1 MGVKIIRCELGEF
14 LRRLQV
20 FKGKD
25 IVLDIFDRGYVVYSG
40 SLEEARTLSKDILN
54 KEIDFWNISS
64 LYDKFYTLEV
74 FIGGVVN

>member
-14 LRRLQV
+14 LRTLNV

-25 IVLDIFDRGYVVYSG
+25 VVLDIFDRGRVVYSG
-40 SLEEARTLSKDILN
+40 SLEEARVLSKDILN

-64 LYDKFYTLEV
+64 LYDKFYTLEI